1 MPMMMGNKET
11 VPVIMPEM
19 LLEKREKEEEVM
31 ASPDAG
37 LEEAAG
43 ELMDA
48 IKSSNKKKLARALK
62 AFINLMEEMED
73 MDEST
78 DLA

>member
-1 MPMMMGNKET
+1 
-11 VPVIMPEM
+11 MPEM
-19 LLEKREKEEEVM
+19 LLERREKEEETI

-78 DLA
+78 DLT

>member
-19 LLEKREKEEEVM
+19 LLEKREREEESI

-62 AFINLMEEMED
+62 AFINLMEEMEG
-73 MDEST
+73 MDESS
-78 DLA
+78 DLT